1 MNYETSLAAGTGGM
15 NPKSN
20 PDVDSADTAEA
31 VPARRKW
38 LMIGVPLLA
47 ALILGGLLIHGGKD
61 TASDSQASSVP
72 SVSVMVPGMTTI
84 ASEIGATGTLAARR
98 ELPVGMDGEGGRVV
112 SVPVEPGQWVARGQ
126 ILAVIDRSVQNQQ
139 IASASAQIAVA
150 RADAE
155 LAQANLTR
163 SLKLVERGFI
173 SKADVDRLTATR
185 DAAVA
190 RVNVARA
197 QHGELQARAARL
209 NLVAP
214 EAGLLLTRGVEPG
227 QVVTAGPT
235 VLFSIAKGGELE
247 LLARLG
253 EEDLAGITQ
262 GQTATVTPVG
272 SGKSFTG
279 HIWQISPVI
288 DAQNRQGTARIALS
302 YAPELRPGGFASA
315 RIQGNT
321 VAAPM
326 LPESAIQNDP
336 AGSFVFVVG
345 KDNKVVR
352 RAVKTG
358 KVTARGIAITEGL
371 SGQEKIVYRAGGF
384 LSSGDTIK
392 PVLVKQ
398 PAK

>member
-1 MNYETSLAAGTGGM
+1 MNYETPLAAGTDGV
-15 NPKSN
+15 N
-20 PDVDSADTAEA
+20 PDAASADGAENA
-31 VPARRKW
+31 PVWRKW
-38 LMIGVPLLA
+38 LIIGGLVLG
-47 ALILGGLLIHGGKD
+47 ALVIGALLIHGGKD
-61 TASDSQASSVP
+61 TASDSESGSVP
-72 SVSVMVPGMTTI
+72 TVSVMVPGMTTI

-112 SVPVEPGQWVARGQ
+112 TVPVEPGQWVSRGQ
-126 ILAVIDRSVQNQQ
+126 VLAVIDRSVQNQQ

-150 RADAE
+150 RADAQ
-155 LAQANLTR
+155 LAQANLAR
-163 SLKLVERGFI
+163 ALKLVERGFI

-190 RVNVARA
+190 RVNVAKA

-227 QVVTAGPT
+227 QVVTGGPT

-247 LLARLG
+247 LLARLS
-253 EEDLAGITQ
+253 EEDLAGVTL
-262 GQTATVTPVG
+262 GQSATVTPVG

-279 HIWQISPVI
+279 QIWQISPVI

-315 RIQGNT
+315 KIQGNT

-326 LPESAIQNDP
+326 LPESAIQNDEK
-336 AGSFVFVVG
+336 GSFVFVVG
-345 KDNKVVR
+345 KDNKVLR

-358 KVTARGIAITEGL
+358 IVTAKGIAIIEGL
-371 SGQEKIVYRAGGF
+371 SGQEKIVARAGGF
-384 LSSGDTIK
+384 LSAGDKIK

-398 PAK
+398 TSN